1 MAETQTKD
9 APATEEAP
17 EREKLKLEVKIDAPS
32 ACQRHITVT
41 IPHEDVERYF
51 DNAFAELMPE
61 AQVPGFRAG
70 RAPRKLVEHR
80 FRKDVKDQVKSNLLL
95 DSMAQVSDDQKLA
108 AISEP
113 DIDLAAVEVPDEG
126 PMTFEFDI
134 EVRPEFDMPNWK
146 GLNVE
151 RPMRDF
157 TEKDVDSQLQRLLA
171 QRGRLVPHEGAATAG
186 DYIQVNITFKDGE
199 NVISKTEE
207 QTLCIRPTLS
217 FRDGKVEK
225 FDKLMAGVKAG
236 ETREA
241 KAKLS
246 DNAPNEALRRQNN
259 HRRVRRAGSQE
270 TRTARVDRRLPGR
283 AGRFQIGR
291 GITNG
296 LARGTEAAVGI
307 SPAAAGPATNHPG
320 AGRQRQL
327 GFAAPI
333 CCGVKA
339 AASWSAPCW
348 SCAAAGSAT
357 SRFAPTKT
365 NLRQNSL
372 SATARALKEHFI
384 LERIAEDEK
393 IEDEPKD
400 YEDEIRLIAD
410 QSGESVRRV
419 RAQLEKRGLMDILR
433 NQIIERKTI
442 ELVLKHAK
450 FKDVPYQARIVGDG
464 SGRRSGRRRRGNRGS
479 HSRGK
484 TCRRSRAPTRTE
496 GTRVRIR
503 RGRLRD
509 V

>member
-17 EREKLKLEVKIDAPS
+17 EREKLNLEVKIDAPS

-41 IPHEDVERYF
+41 IPHDDVEKYF

-80 FRKDVKDQVKSNLLL
+80 FRKDVRDQVKSNLLL

-146 GLNVE
+146 GLDVE
-151 RPMRDF
+151 RPMREF

-171 QRGRLVPHEGAATAG
+171 QRGRLVPFEGAAAAG

-246 DNAPNEALRRQNN
+246 DSAPNEALRGKTITA
-259 HRRVRRAGSQE
+259 VFDVLEVKKLELPELTAAFLEELGDFKSE
-270 TRTARVDRRLPGR
+270 EELRTA
-283 AGRFQIGR
+283 
-291 GITNG
+291 
-296 LARGTEAAVGI
+296 LARGTQAAVGI
-307 SPAAAGPATNHPG
+307 SPAAAGTAADYAST
-320 AGRQRQL
+320 GRQRQL
-327 GFAAPI
+327 GFAPRF
-333 CCGVKA
+333 A
-339 AASWSAPCW
+339 AASKPPRVGA
-348 SCAAAGSAT
+348 
-357 SRFAPTKT
+357 
-365 NLRQNSL
+365 
-372 SATARALKEHFI
+372 
-384 LERIAEDEK
+384 
-393 IEDEPKD
+393 
-400 YEDEIRLIAD
+400 
-410 QSGESVRRV
+410 RRV
-419 RAQLEKRGLMDILR
+419 GTAPQRLQRRTNSHPRKQLAAEQPFRDRPGTQGALHPGADCRG
-433 NQIIERKTI
+433 
-442 ELVLKHAK
+442 
-450 FKDVPYQARIVGDG
+450 
-464 SGRRSGRRRRGNRGS
+464 
-479 HSRGK
+479 
-484 TCRRSRAPTRTE
+484 
-496 GTRVRIR
+496 
-503 RGRLRD
+503 
-509 V
+509 